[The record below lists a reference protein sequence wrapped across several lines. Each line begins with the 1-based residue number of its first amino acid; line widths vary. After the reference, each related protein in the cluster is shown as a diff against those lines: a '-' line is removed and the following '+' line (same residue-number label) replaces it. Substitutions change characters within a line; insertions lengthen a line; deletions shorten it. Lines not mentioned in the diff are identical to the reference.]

1 MIKRVQL
8 EQQSG
13 SGLLLK
19 KTHKGEVEI
28 EDDFTNIIDVRDFY
42 FLKILFILSDLK

>member
-8 EQQSG
+8 EQQG
-13 SGLLLK
+13 ASGLVLK

-28 EDDFTNIIDVRDFY
+28 EDDFSMIDVISIY
-42 FLKILFILSDLK
+42 LVLKYIK